1 MSGRKRIQVDESEWF
16 RTRRQAARLK
26 DVQRALPG
34 MLDDIRRRTHADL
47 ERVFGVVEERQR
59 TVEQAVQGLSDRARE
74 LESRTQERLRAQARR
89 MAEELRATAGE
100 LRRETAEDLAEQE
113 HRLQEEIAAERR
125 ERRREVGRLA
135 EEVGELVLDRERAA
149 ALAHEAISDARAMHL
164 LVHTA
169 FPADVHPHARRT
181 DSLAEQLDRA
191 AETLGRGRS
200 DAALATAQ
208 SVYQG
213 LSDLLQ
219 ELERHDRE
227 RRRDRVRAGE
237 LLLHVQHLIKVN
249 AVQDVREAEGEEP
262 TDAVLDVEYWSG
274 GELTRLRAETARL
287 QERVGDEE
295 RPPDTGELRDIL
307 EHRVPELE
315 QRLAETVE
323 RAGRRRQES
332 QMRVNLA
339 GSVVGTLEEITGY
352 ELTDGTYSGDDQREA
367 FFAKLVHRN
376 GNEIVVEV
384 APAGTGGGTAVL
396 RVLSYDRDTT
406 ARDELTTRGHE
417 VARGLRDRGIAAS
430 DPEAEDGE
438 PDPAYRDFDALRRAL
453 PRAATDT

>member
-34 MLDDIRRRTHADL
+34 MLDDIRRQTHADL
-47 ERVFGVVEERQR
+47 ERVFGVVEDRQR
-59 TVEQAVQGLSDRARE
+59 TVEQAVQGLSERTRAM
-74 LESRTQERLRAQARR
+74 ESRTQERLRAQARR
-89 MAEELRATAGE
+89 TAEDLRATAGA
-100 LRRETAEDLAEQE
+100 LRRETAEDLAERE
-113 HRLQEEIAAERR
+113 RRLQGEIDAERR
-125 ERRREVGRLA
+125 QRRRDVGRLA
-135 EEVGELVLDRERAA
+135 EEVGEMIQDRERAA
-149 ALAHEAISDARAMHL
+149 ALAREAISDARAMHR

-181 DSLAEQLDRA
+181 ESLAEQLDRA
-191 AETLGRGRS
+191 SDTLGQGRP

-208 SVYQG
+208 IAYQQ

-227 RRRDRVRAGE
+227 RRRHRVRAGE
-237 LLLHVQHLIKVN
+237 LLLHVQHLIKAN
-249 AVQDVREAEGEEP
+249 AVQAAHEPEDEESA
-262 TDAVLDVEYWSG
+262 DAVLDVEYWSG
-274 GELTRLRAETARL
+274 GELSRLRAETARL

-323 RAGRRRQES
+323 RAGRRRLES
-332 QMRVNLA
+332 QLRVNLA
-339 GSVVGTLEEITGY
+339 DSVAGTLEEITGY
-352 ELTDGTYSGDDQREA
+352 ELTDGTYSGEDQREA

-376 GNEIVVEV
+376 GNEIVIEV
-384 APAGTGGGTAVL
+384 APAGTGSGASVL

-417 VARGLRDRGIAAS
+417 VTRGLRARGIAAS

-438 PDPAYRDFDALRRAL
+438 PDPAYQDFDTLRRAL